1 MLLEGAIVSDRAD
14 LSPIARILDG
24 SSHLLGTWLS
34 EFYCHSYNSCGK
46 FSSSLRTY
54 YFPELFD
61 LRLPAVYPGDFN

>member
-34 EFYCHSYNSCGK
+34 EFYCHSYNFLWK
-46 FSSSLRTY
+46 VFE
-54 YFPELFD
+54 FFKD
-61 LRLPAVYPGDFN
+61 LLLSRVI